1 MEIENSLVVQLR
13 QQVHLPESRG
23 FPLASRT
30 NELRSELGL
39 SLFLSHPLHIG
50 EGTPASNSGNIS
62 GVNNTYE
69 LNIRY
74 KLFLHFNT
82 LLLIYFRVL
91 EGKKKTVKKLHI
103 TVKFFHFKIVPARVA
118 SLQGTDQNITN
129 ITVWKFTL
137 DLYEQYV

>member
-13 QQVHLPESRG
+13 QQIHLPESRG

-62 GVNNTYE
+62 GVNNTHE

-91 EGKKKTVKKLHI
+91 ERKKKLSRNYILLLNSFILKSCRPEWPHYRAQI
-103 TVKFFHFKIVPARVA
+103 KI
-118 SLQGTDQNITN
+118 
-129 ITVWKFTL
+129 
-137 DLYEQYV
+137 